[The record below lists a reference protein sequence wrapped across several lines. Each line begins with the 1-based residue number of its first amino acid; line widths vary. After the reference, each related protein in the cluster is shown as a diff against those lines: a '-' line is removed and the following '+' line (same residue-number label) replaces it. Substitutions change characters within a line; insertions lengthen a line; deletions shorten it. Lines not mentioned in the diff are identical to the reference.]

1 MHRHDDNLAGQVL
14 QTHNGLHPGR
24 PRSPKCHAAP
34 RCEVRRPC
42 GRIYNSCSRSLSTDV
57 AGQRYL
63 LKPIILRNNLTRPEA
78 QDRAALIS
86 DVHYDIRLD
95 VTTGD
100 ETFGSDTTVT
110 FRCRKP
116 GADTFIEFIGPAVSR
131 AELNGKGLPAE
142 AFDGGRLQLDGLAAD
157 NTLTVSGTAEYMHD
171 GTGLHRFQDPVDER
185 VYLHSQFATY
195 DAHRAFACF
204 DQPDL
209 KATYSIEVKAP
220 VDWVVVSNTQGKR
233 DGDVWHFPKTKPMS
247 TYLAAI
253 VAGHYHAVHQDHR
266 GIALGLYCRQSLMQ
280 YLDPDELFELTR
292 QGLDY
297 FEKRFG
303 YPYVF
308 GKYDQLFVPEF
319 SAGAM
324 ENAGC
329 VTFTELYVFRSRVTE
344 ALRMRRCETLLH
356 EMAHMWFGDLVTM
369 RWWDGLWLNE
379 TFATYM
385 GNLANVEATRFKNT
399 WTTFAMSYK
408 AEAKAQDQL
417 PTTHPIVAD
426 IPDVESVLL
435 NFDAIT
441 YEKGGAALKQLVAW
455 VGENAFFKGVAA
467 YFKRHE
473 YGNTE
478 LSDFL
483 APLEEASGRD
493 LKAWSK
499 VWLEQAGVNT
509 ISAKIAADGTR
520 IKSATLVQQ
529 APAEHPTLRP
539 HRLRVGLFDIQG
551 TSLVRRRS
559 VELDIDGAKTPVPE
573 LKGEE
578 LPDLLLVNDD
588 DLTYTK
594 IKLDERSLATL
605 KSHLR
610 GLDDGLARAVLWEAL
625 WDMVRDAQLRVA
637 VYLEISL
644 SNIDVETDAAIA
656 GTLIGRMT
664 SALERYAAPR
674 ARAALRAEV
683 AKGAKERLSRIAPG
697 SDLQLLWT
705 NAFIGAARE
714 PEDVA
719 WVRGLLDGTTKL
731 DGLQVDFAVRWSA
744 VNALATIG
752 EAGEELVAAELER
765 DPTDQGRRA
774 AAAAR
779 AARPLAEAKTEAWA
793 AVTNKDLSMA
803 MKRAVT
809 SGFHRADQEEPLSAY
824 VQPYFDKLL
833 PIWESWVI
841 EEALGFIGSMYPH
854 MVITKAVLD
863 LTDRWLAR
871 KEVPGPM
878 RRSLLESQDDLK
890 RALRARKFNA
900 RG

>member
-1 MHRHDDNLAGQVL
+1 
-14 QTHNGLHPGR
+14 
-24 PRSPKCHAAP
+24 
-34 RCEVRRPC
+34 
-42 GRIYNSCSRSLSTDV
+42 
-57 AGQRYL
+57 
-63 LKPIILRNNLTRPEA
+63 
-78 QDRAALIS
+78 
-86 DVHYDIRLD
+86 
-95 VTTGD
+95 
-100 ETFGSDTTVT
+100 VT
-110 FRCRKP
+110 FRCHKA
-116 GADTFIEFIGPAVSR
+116 GADTFIEFIGPAVFR
-131 AELNGKGLPAE
+131 AELNGKALGAK
-142 AFDGGRLQLDGLAAD
+142 AFDGGRLTLTGLAAD
-157 NTLTVSGTAEYMHD
+157 NTLTVSGTADYMHD
-171 GTGLHRFQDPVDER
+171 GTGLHRFQDPVDGR
-185 VYLHSQFATY
+185 VYLHSQFASY

-209 KATYSIEVKAP
+209 KATYSFEVKAP
-220 VDWVVVSNTQGKR
+220 SDWVVVSNTQGKR
-233 DGDVWHFPKTKPMS
+233 SSDVWHFPKTKPMS

-253 VAGHYHAVHQDHR
+253 VAGHYHALHQDHR
-266 GIALGLYCRQSLMQ
+266 GIELGLYCRQSLMK

-297 FEKRFG
+297 FEERFG
-303 YPYVF
+303 YPYMF

-399 WTTFAMSYK
+399 WTAFAMNYK
-408 AEAKAQDQL
+408 AKAKAQDQL
-417 PTTHPIVAD
+417 PTTHPVVAE

-455 VGENAFFKGVAA
+455 VGDDAFFKGVAA

-478 LSDFL
+478 LADFL

-509 ISAKIAADGTR
+509 ISAKIVADGTR

-529 APAEHPTLRP
+529 APPAHPTLRP

-551 TSLVRRRS
+551 KSLVRRRS
-559 VELDIDGAKTPVPE
+559 VELDVDGASTPVPE

-578 LPDLLLVNDD
+578 VPDLLLVNDD

-594 IKLDERSLATL
+594 ITLDERSLATL
-605 KSHLR
+605 KTHLR
-610 GLDDGLARAVLWEAL
+610 GLDDGLSRAVLWEAL
-625 WDMVRDAQLRVA
+625 WDMVRDAQLHA
-637 VYLEISL
+637 KDYLEISL
-644 SNIDVETDAAIA
+644 ANVDVESDAAIA
-656 GTLIGRMT
+656 GTLISRMT
-664 SALERYAAPR
+664 SALERYADPR
-674 ARAALRAEV
+674 DRSSMRADV
-683 AKGAKERLSRIAPG
+683 AKGAKQRLSRIAPG

-705 NAFIGAARE
+705 NAFIGAARQ

-719 WVRGLLDGTTKL
+719 WVRGLLDGATKL

-752 EAGEELVAAELER
+752 QAGEELIAAELER

-779 AARPLAEAKTEAWA
+779 AAQPLAEAKAEAWA

-803 MKRAVT
+803 MKRAVA
-809 SGFHRADQEEPLSAY
+809 SGFHRADQEELLSAC
-824 VQPYFDKLL
+824 VQPYFDSLI

-854 MVITKAVLD
+854 MVITKAVVD
-863 LTDRWLAR
+863 QTDKWLAR
-871 KEVPGPM
+871 KEGVPGPM
-878 RRSLLESQDDLK
+878 QRSLQESQDDLK
-890 RALRARKFNA
+890 RALRAREFNSK
-900 RG
+900 